1 MIDPDALLAHAL
13 RLAAT
18 RRGRPPDVDL
28 RRGVSAAYY
37 AVFHEITRQAAQHLI
52 GSASV
57 RAQNAIRRTW
67 THGEIAAASAL
78 VVDRAK
84 IVSHNPEA
92 VAAKPLLA
100 YGPLPDLAAGDGSLI
115 AGIRRFGE
123 LQVLRHQADYDHEA
137 TFDKASLLTAC
148 QRAELARNALDEAGA
163 GARQAFFTIL
173 TVRRENFQ
181 ERH

>member
-13 RLAAT
+13 RLAGSG
-18 RRGRPPDVDL
+18 RGRPPDVDL

-37 AVFHEITRQAAQHLI
+37 SVFHDITRQAAQHLI
-52 GSASV
+52 GSADAK
-57 RAQNAIRRTW
+57 AQNAIRRTW
-67 THGEIAAASAL
+67 THGELAAASAL

-84 IVSHNPEA
+84 VLFQNPQA
-92 VAAKPLLA
+92 AAAKPLLA
-100 YGPLPDLAAGDGSLI
+100 YGPLPDLAAGDGFLV
-115 AGIRRFGE
+115 AGLRRFGE

-137 TFDKASLLTAC
+137 LFDKASLLTAC
-148 QRAELARNALDEAGA
+148 QRAQLARNALNEAAA

-181 ERH
+181 ER

>member
-1 MIDPDALLAHAL
+1 MIDPDALLAHAR
-13 RLAAT
+13 RLAGSG
-18 RRGRPPDVDL
+18 RGRPPDVDL

-37 AVFHEITRQAAQHLI
+37 SVFHDITRQAAQHLI
-52 GSASV
+52 GSADTS
-57 RAQNAIRRTW
+57 AQNAIRRTW

-84 IVSHNPEA
+84 VLFHNPQA
-92 VAAKPLLA
+92 PAAKPLLA
-100 YGPLPDLAAGDGSLI
+100 YGPLPDLAASDGFLV
-115 AGIRRFGE
+115 AGLRRFSE
-123 LQVLRHQADYDHEA
+123 LQVLRHQADYDHDA

-148 QRAELARNALDEAGA
+148 QRAKLARNALDDAAA

-181 ERH
+181 ER